1 MSDKTLVQHMAEVMK
16 EVGYVQKDATNDFQ
30 KYTYASA
37 QAVFDKVR
45 KELSSRGIAVCG
57 DVELV
62 ASEIVGSKD
71 KHLVV
76 AKHTIT
82 FTDGTDQ
89 LLVSALGEG
98 IDAGDK
104 ASMKANTA
112 AVKYCLAKAFLIS
125 WGDDPEDDDTTDAD
139 AKSDRRERGKHAVQQ
154 EEIPTD
160 PITLPQDYPDVNALV
175 LDHSGKRGINELR
188 NVVVSAKSKGW
199 TEGKLLEW
207 IKAQGVDL
215 ADSELKYST
224 FVKLNA
230 AMRGA

>member
-45 KELSSRGIAVCG
+45 SSLSERGIAVCG

-76 AKHTIT
+76 AKHTIM

-89 LLVSALGEG
+89 ISVSALGEG

-112 AVKYCLAKAFLIS
+112 GVKYCLAKAFLIS
-125 WGDDPEDDDTTDAD
+125 WGDDPEAD
-139 AKSDRRERGKHAVQQ
+139 STSDGQGENPHKQAIADWQEKCGPACTSVEAAKKWWEKNKEQIKSDCGSVGA
-154 EEIPTD
+154 
-160 PITLPQDYPDVNALV
+160 
-175 LDHSGKRGINELR
+175 
-188 NVVVSAKSKGW
+188 
-199 TEGKLLEW
+199 
-207 IKAQGVDL
+207 
-215 ADSELKYST
+215 ADSVYPMWATYYERLKQE
-224 FVKLNA
+224 A
-230 AMRGA
+230 AE

>member
-45 KELSSRGIAVCG
+45 KELSARGIAVCG

-82 FTDGTDQ
+82 FTDGTDT
-89 LLVSALGEG
+89 LSVSALGEG

-112 AVKYCLAKAFLIS
+112 GVKYCLAKAFLIS
-125 WGDDPEDDDTTDAD
+125 WGDDPEGDPTTDTNQDNSKLEDWMTRVELASNTTAD
-139 AKSDRRERGKHAVQQ
+139 KYAPWWKDHGDKVKKDCGKASAAKVYEAYQTFLSRLKQ
-154 EEIPTD
+154 E
-160 PITLPQDYPDVNALV
+160 
-175 LDHSGKRGINELR
+175 
-188 NVVVSAKSKGW
+188 
-199 TEGKLLEW
+199 
-207 IKAQGVDL
+207 
-215 ADSELKYST
+215 
-224 FVKLNA
+224 A
-230 AMRGA
+230 AE

>member
-45 KELSSRGIAVCG
+45 SSLSERGIAVCG

-82 FTDGTDQ
+82 FTDGTDSMS
-89 LLVSALGEG
+89 VSALGEG

-112 AVKYCLAKAFLIS
+112 GVKYCLAKAFLIS
-125 WGDDPEDDDTTDAD
+125 WGDDPEAD
-139 AKSDRRERGKHAVQQ
+139 AATDGGQVDEAKQVAVDSWLDECLKASNTSAEKFAPWWKVNGGKVKA
-154 EEIPTD
+154 D
-160 PITLPQDYPDVNALV
+160 C
-175 LDHSGKRGINELR
+175 G
-188 NVVVSAKSKGW
+188 
-199 TEGKLLEW
+199 TE
-207 IKAQGVDL
+207 A
-215 ADSELKYST
+215 ASEVHEAYST
-224 FVKLNA
+224 YLKRLSKEA
-230 AMRGA
+230 AE

>member
-16 EVGYVQKDATNDFQ
+16 EVGYVQKDATMGSGGSFS
-30 KYTYASA
+30 YTYASA

-45 KELSSRGIAVCG
+45 SSLSERGIAVCG

-62 ASEIVGSKD
+62 ASEIVGPKN

-82 FTDGTDQ
+82 FTDGTDS
-89 LLVSALGEG
+89 LSVSALGEG

-125 WGDDPEDDDTTDAD
+125 WGDDPEADPASDGQEEDPHKQAIADWQEKCGPACTSVDAAKKWWED
-139 AKSDRRERGKHAVQQ
+139 NKAQIKSDCGEAGAADGVYPMWATYYER
-154 EEIPTD
+154 
-160 PITLPQDYPDVNALV
+160 L
-175 LDHSGKRGINELR
+175 
-188 NVVVSAKSKGW
+188 
-199 TEGKLLEW
+199 
-207 IKAQGVDL
+207 KAEV
-215 ADSELKYST
+215 AE
-224 FVKLNA
+224 
-230 AMRGA
+230 